1 MERLEI
7 KLTIGIISFLMFLTY
22 CYIVT
27 NLIVLIPFQK
37 NVDQTVSRTKYS
49 KKQLESLMLL

>member
-1 MERLEI
+1 
-7 KLTIGIISFLMFLTY
+7 MFLIY
-22 CYIVT
+22 CYTVT
-27 NLIVLIPFQK
+27 NLIALIPFQK